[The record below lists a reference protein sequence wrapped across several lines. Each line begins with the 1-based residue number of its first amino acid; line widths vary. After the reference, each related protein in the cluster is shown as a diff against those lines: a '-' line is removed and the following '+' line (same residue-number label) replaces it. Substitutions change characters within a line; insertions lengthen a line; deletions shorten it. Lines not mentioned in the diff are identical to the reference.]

1 MYFIAAVG
9 ISARSRSKG
18 KRVLIESELEFLQ
31 RQENTHRNKICKF
44 QHYHSREFRVLRST
58 KISNTFFYIIHSHV
72 TYASKLGLPVSDLQS
87 RAKRVETLCLLRRIF
102 GLGRLCFLLP
112 LSPISM
118 SLRPQ
123 NLSDNLTYSTLK
135 RGRGNR

>member
-44 QHYHSREFRVLRST
+44 KHYHSREFRVLRST

-87 RAKRVETLCLLRRIF
+87 RAKRVETLCLLKKNFRSRTSLF
-102 GLGRLCFLLP
+102 SFTPLP
-112 LSPISM
+112 HFNVVAAAKSIGQSNILNIE
-118 SLRPQ
+118 
-123 NLSDNLTYSTLK
+123 K
-135 RGRGNR
+135 GEG